1 LDVSAQVEEAGIAL
15 MINVATLMKSSDPSR
30 EFADMAG
37 KAQTIQ
43 WMAEFAQDV
52 FRDPRE

>member
-1 LDVSAQVEEAGIAL
+1 MVEEAGIAL